1 MPSTGFH
8 SEWIT
13 VGHHRIL
20 LQCRASFPDDNMRFI
35 AQVAATTCD
44 ANSEGRARVVEIH
57 YDDKACIW
65 MINVASTDID
75 DKQLEDALMTVFHTM
90 YCHGNVQSQV
100 QIVEEGNTDSDHY
113 NRTEHLS
120 IGADVA
126 VNRWRH
132 QDDEYQK
139 TVQPPS

>member
-1 MPSTGFH
+1 MPTTGFH

-13 VGHHRIL
+13 VGDHRIL
-20 LQCRASFPDDNMRFI
+20 LQCRASFPDDNMRFM
-35 AQVAATTCD
+35 AQVAVTTCD
-44 ANSEGRARVVEIH
+44 ANSQGRARVVEIF

-65 MINVASTDID
+65 TINVASTNTE

-90 YCHGNVQSQV
+90 YCHGNVQPQV

-120 IGADVA
+120 IGVDVA

-132 QDDEYQK
+132 EDDEYQRN
-139 TVQPPS
+139 VRPPS